1 MGLGKRRVSGRIF
14 NGSRLIVPGEPIQS
28 SKVFQITFQNKR
40 GSLPV
45 PTDKPVK
52 TPTPTATPIPTLT
65 PTLTP
70 TPTSTP
76 TPTPTPTQ
84 NIIDAVIV
92 DYNIYVDVGQD
103 LYLKYSE

>member
-14 NGSRLIVPGEPIQS
+14 SGSRLIVPGEPVLS

-65 PTLTP
+65 PT
-70 TPTSTP
+70 P

-92 DYNIYVDVGQD
+92 NYYTYIEVGQD
-103 LYLKYSE
+103 LYLRYEE